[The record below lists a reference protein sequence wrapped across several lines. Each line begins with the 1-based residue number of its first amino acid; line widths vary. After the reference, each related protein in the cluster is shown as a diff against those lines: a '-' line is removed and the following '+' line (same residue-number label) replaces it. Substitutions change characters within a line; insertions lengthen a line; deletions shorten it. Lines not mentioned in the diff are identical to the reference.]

1 MLDLKIVPIMVIQ
14 FNSLLKIIIFRQ
26 ARGNNIIIKF
36 CFIILRETTAM
47 TIESILSRESNGGY
61 L

>member
-1 MLDLKIVPIMVIQ
+1 MLDLKIVPIMVIK

-26 ARGNNIIIKF
+26 ARGKNIIIKF